1 MSMNAVKRV
10 LTEATGAI
18 GFRSKSIWKRGVGP
32 RSSALL
38 ALVFL
43 LFFQATGAWSQ
54 SVRLAQI
61 DASRLLTRQAVDLY
75 VAVTDEEGNSVA
87 GLTAQSFEVLES
99 TDGEEF
105 SPAPIT
111 DFDANPHAAGGVT
124 FLLLVD
130 NSGSMYDTLKGESTD
145 ESSEQRITAARE
157 AIREFLDSI
166 DNPLDRVGLASFN
179 TFYRRHQE
187 PTHSADAVEKAL
199 AEIEEPTR
207 DEAFTELYRA
217 ISLAAGDLAAVPGRK
232 VLVVLSDGENYP
244 FATHREG
251 SHPTYEQAVV
261 EAEAALE
268 ALQREGIGAFA
279 INFATAGDPELV
291 NIVEESGGLLYDAES
306 GAELVGVYEEIR
318 RRVLDEYRITYRPS
332 LAPGERRY
340 VRVRFSPAGRGA
352 VETTRVYITSTIFGV
367 PAENFGRLYLI
378 PLIGAILAA
387 LLLGLLRFR
396 NSRTDPNLEVL
407 DPRGKATQMVSLTSE
422 KTVIG
427 ASSNADLTVA
437 GSPDM
442 REQHATIV
450 HDEKKGTYTV
460 VSDTPIKVNN
470 QKTTNRQLTPGDVV
484 QLPGATIVFDEPEK
498 KE

>member
-1 MSMNAVKRV
+1 MNTRNKERPATTTTRRV
-10 LTEATGAI
+10 LP
-18 GFRSKSIWKRGVGP
+18 W
-32 RSSALL
+32 LL
-38 ALVFL
+38 LML
-43 LFFQATGAWSQ
+43 LFFVQGQSAWSQ

-75 VAVTDEEGNSVA
+75 VAVTDEEGNSIE
-87 GLTAQSFEVLES
+87 GLTSEEFEILES

-105 SPAPIT
+105 TPAPIT
-111 DFDANPHAAGGVT
+111 DFDANPHATGGVT

-130 NSGSMYDTLKGESTD
+130 NSGSMYDTIEGEPTD
-145 ESSEQRITAARE
+145 DPSEQRITAARG

-179 TFYRRHQE
+179 TYYRRHQE
-187 PTHSADAVEKAL
+187 PTQSTEAVENAL
-199 AEIEEPTR
+199 EEIEEPGQ

-217 ISLAAGDLAAVPGRK
+217 ISLAAEDLAEVPGRT

-244 FATHREG
+244 FATYREAP
-251 SHPTYEQAVV
+251 HPTYEQDVV

-268 ALQREGIGAFA
+268 SLQREGIGAFA
-279 INFATAGDPELV
+279 VNFATTGDPQLV
-291 NIVEESGGLLYDAES
+291 DIVNESGGLLYDAES
-306 GAELVGVYEEIR
+306 GEELAGVYEDIR

-340 VRVRFSPAGRGA
+340 VRVRFTPNTGRVA
-352 VETTRVYITSTIFGV
+352 ETTRVYITSTIFGV
-367 PAENFGRLYLI
+367 PAEDFGWLYLI
-378 PLIGAILAA
+378 PLLGAILAA

-407 DPRGKATQMVSLTSE
+407 DPRGKATQVLGLTSQ

-427 ASSNADLTVA
+427 SSNNADLTVA
-437 GSPDM
+437 ESPDM

-470 QKTTNRQLTPGDVV
+470 QKTTNRELTPGDVV